1 MKVEI
6 SNGELIDKLSI
17 LHIKLNKIQDSK
29 KLKNIIT
36 EFNSLLHI
44 AEDVFKIDGVEQ
56 IFQDLLKINTD
67 LWNTE
72 DILRNKEKLNEF
84 DGEFILHARNV
95 YRMNDIRFEL
105 KTKINIITNSY
116 FIEEKSYEKY

>member
-29 KLKNIIT
+29 KLKNIII
-36 EFNSLLHI
+36 EFNSLLQI
-44 AEDVFKIDGVEQ
+44 AEDVLKTDGVEK
-56 IFQDLLKINTD
+56 IFQDLLKINTE

-72 DILRNKEKLNEF
+72 DFLRNKEKLNQF
-84 DGEFILHARNV
+84 DDEFILHARNV

>member
-29 KLKNIIT
+29 KLKNIII
-36 EFNSLLHI
+36 EFNSLLQI
-44 AEDVFKIDGVEQ
+44 AEDVFKTDGVEK
-56 IFQDLLKINTD
+56 IFQDLLKINTE

-72 DILRNKEKLNEF
+72 DFLRNKEKLNQF
-84 DGEFILHARNV
+84 DDEFILHARNV

>member
-1 MKVEI
+1 MKVEV

-17 LHIKLNKIQDSK
+17 LHIKLNKITDSK
-29 KLKNIIT
+29 KLNNIVK
-36 EFNSLLHI
+36 EFNYLMNI
-44 AEDVFKIDGVEQ
+44 ADS
-56 IFQDLLKINTD
+56 LLKIHDVNKTYKELLEINTS

-72 DILRNKEKLNEF
+72 DLIRNKEKLNQF
-84 DGEFILHARNV
+84 DDEFIYHARNV

-105 KTKINIITNSY
+105 KTKINTITNSD